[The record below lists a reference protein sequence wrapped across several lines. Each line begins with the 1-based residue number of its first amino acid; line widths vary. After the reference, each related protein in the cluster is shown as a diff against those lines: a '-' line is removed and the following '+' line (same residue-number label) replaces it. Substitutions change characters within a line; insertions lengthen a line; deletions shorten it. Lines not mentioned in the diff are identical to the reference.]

1 MSTEVIVAV
10 IVALSSGGGL
20 VAGYRAWIDKKK
32 GAQDAT
38 MEGFRSVI
46 GTLREEVDRLK
57 QDRAEDRARI
67 DRVERQ
73 IAVERDLKW
82 LSIQHIRSLYAWITQ
97 HMPGAAPPP
106 PPDAL
111 TEHIAYPIATSPP
124 EEDQP

>member
-1 MSTEVIVAV
+1 MSTEVFVAA
-10 IVALSSGGGL
+10 IVALSGGGGL
-20 VAGYRAWIDKKK
+20 VAAYRAWVDKRK

-38 MEGFRSVI
+38 MDGFRSVI

-57 QDRAEDRARI
+57 QDREQDRARI

-82 LSIQHIRSLYAWITQ
+82 LSIQHIRSLYAWIAQ

-106 PPDAL
+106 VPDPL
-111 TEHIAYPIATSPP
+111 TEHITYPSTMSPP
-124 EEDQP
+124 EETS